1 MLFSVVIT
9 SRGCHKSALQS
20 HCLVTHTL
28 TECQTPRPP
37 PYRPGSQWSEERYK
51 VIFIAYTR
59 ELIFQRYGLGCP
71 THKVGTHGFHECLG
85 ARKALRCFL
94 PPTTTVGIP
103 STRRSVHDRWI
114 PKPAVLRVW
123 ARTPGAPCVSLLDL
137 QDQTDFIYI
146 YYLYLYIFMG

>member
-37 PYRPGSQWSEERYK
+37 PYRPGSQRSEERYK
-51 VIFIAYTR
+51 VVFIEYTR

-85 ARKALRCFL
+85 ARKALRCF
-94 PPTTTVGIP
+94 PPSHHHGWNTQHTALSARSLDTQTSSSQSVGKDP
-103 STRRSVHDRWI
+103 RGSLCLSLRS
-114 PKPAVLRVW
+114 
-123 ARTPGAPCVSLLDL
+123 ARSNRFYL
-137 QDQTDFIYI
+137 
-146 YYLYLYIFMG
+146 YYLYLSFY